1 MPRPAK
7 GPRLYLEKG
16 RGWVIRDGPRK
27 VRTGCAEG
35 ARGDAEAVLG
45 RYLAAIY
52 APPPSGKRAA
62 AVRLADVLLAYDR
75 EHVEHTRSGRTAR
88 SNIRYLAEGWGE
100 RVVTDVTAASCR
112 AYAKTRP
119 QSSARRELE
128 TLRAAINHWHKEHG
142 PLDTVPAVTLPGK
155 SQPRDRWLTRT
166 EAARLL
172 WGALGY
178 DQTGRRWPELLHRHV
193 ARFILIGLYTGT
205 RHSAILGLRWQPNDV
220 GGWVDL
226 ARGVLHRRG
235 RIIEESTKRQPP
247 ARLGRRIA
255 AHLSRWK
262 RIDEHKRHEW
272 LDGCGGMA
280 ATPEPT
286 AIVHWEGQPIQK
298 LRRSWGTACRLAGLE
313 GVTPHVLRHSSA
325 TWLMQK
331 GVDAWQ
337 TAGFLG
343 MSLITLNRTYGH
355 HHPEWQEDAAEALS
369 RKQ

>member
-27 VRTGCAEG
+27 VRTGCPES

-52 APPPSGKRAA
+52 APPPSGKRAS
-62 AVRLADVLLAYDR
+62 AVRIADVLLAYDR

-88 SNIRYLAEGWGE
+88 SNIRYLADGWGE

-112 AYAKTRP
+112 AYAKNRP

-128 TLRAAINHWHKEHG
+128 TLRAAIHHWHKEHG

-166 EAARLL
+166 EAASLL

-178 DQTGRRWPELLHRHV
+178 DHTGRRRPDLVHRHV

-205 RHSAILGLRWQPNDV
+205 RHSAILGLRWLPNDV

-226 ARGVLHRRG
+226 SRGVLHRRG
-235 RIIEESTKRQPP
+235 RNVEESTKRQPP

-255 AHLSRWK
+255 FHLRRWQ
-262 RIDEHKRHEW
+262 RMDTAAG
-272 LDGCGGMA
+272 LGGMGSA
-280 ATPEPT
+280 V
-286 AIVHWEGQPIQK
+286 VHWEGQPIQK
-298 LRRSWGTACRLAGLE
+298 LRRSWDTACRLAGLE
-313 GVTPHVLRHSSA
+313 GVTPHTLRHSRA
-325 TWLMQK
+325 TWMMQAR
-331 GVDAWQ
+331 VDPWQ
-337 TAGFLG
+337 VAGFLG
-343 MSLITLNRTYGH
+343 MSLITL
-355 HHPEWQEDAAEALS
+355 PDWQEDAANV
-369 RKQ
+369 

>member
-27 VRTGCAEG
+27 VRTGCLES

-52 APPPSGKRAA
+52 APPPSGKRAS
-62 AVRLADVLLAYDR
+62 AVRIADR

-88 SNIRYLAEGWGE
+88 SNIRYLADGWGE

-112 AYAKTRP
+112 AYAKNRP

-128 TLRAAINHWHKEHG
+128 TLRAAIHHWHKEHG

-166 EAARLL
+166 EAASLL

-178 DQTGRRWPELLHRHV
+178 DHTGRRRPDLVHRHV

-205 RHSAILGLRWQPNDV
+205 RHSAILGLRWLPNDV

-226 ARGVLHRRG
+226 SRGVLHRRG
-235 RIIEESTKRQPP
+235 RNVEESTKRQPP

-255 AHLSRWK
+255 FHLRRWQ
-262 RIDEHKRHEW
+262 RMDTAAG
-272 LDGCGGMA
+272 LGGMGSA
-280 ATPEPT
+280 V
-286 AIVHWEGQPIQK
+286 VHWEGQPIQK
-298 LRRSWGTACRLAGLE
+298 LRRSWDTACRLAGLE
-313 GVTPHVLRHSSA
+313 GVTPHTLRHSRA
-325 TWLMQK
+325 TWMMQAR
-331 GVDAWQ
+331 VDPWQ
-337 TAGFLG
+337 VAGFLG
-343 MSLITLNRTYGH
+343 MSLITLQRTYGH
-355 HHPEWQEDAAEALS
+355 HHPDWQEDAANV
-369 RKQ
+369 